1 MPEELWTEVHN
12 IVQEAGIK
20 TIPKKKK
27 WKKAKWLFEEG
38 LQIIEKRSKRQRRK
52 GKIYTSESSSK
63 KLHGAIRKLSYM
75 INAKK

>member
-1 MPEELWTEVHN
+1 MEVHN

-63 KLHGAIRKLSYM
+63 KLHGVIRKLSYM

>member
-1 MPEELWTEVHN
+1 M
-12 IVQEAGIK
+12 
-20 TIPKKKK
+20 
-27 WKKAKWLFEEG
+27 FEEG